1 MTTSSRRAAQ
11 RTARGLAGIA
21 IVLGPLEIL
30 ARIGALPQA
39 SVPAPSRVLATTAG
53 LLVDPAFLANVGG
66 TLVAWSAGLIG
77 AAAIAIPLGL
87 LLGSSERTATAA
99 AAAIDFL
106 RPIPSVALIPL
117 AILLLGRGLD
127 MKAVLVAYAATWPI
141 LFNTI
146 AGVHELD
153 PVGRETARTY
163 GLGRVAIIRAVVL
176 PGAAPIIFTGIRISA
191 GIALVVAVSAE
202 LLAGGGS
209 GLGTWMLQRSQA
221 GVPRELLYAGIL
233 VTGLLGLGI
242 NAVLLAGD
250 RRLFGWHP
258 RHRGPA

>member
-1 MTTSSRRAAQ
+1 MTASSRRAAQ

-21 IVLGPLEIL
+21 IVLGPLELL

-39 SVPAPSRVLATTAG
+39 SVPAPSRVVATAAG
-53 LLVDPAFLANVGG
+53 LLVDPTFLANVGG
-66 TLVAWSAGLIG
+66 TLLAWSVGLIG
-77 AAAIAIPLGL
+77 AAALAIPLGL
-87 LLGSSERTATAA
+87 LLGSSARSATAA

-127 MKAVLVAYAATWPI
+127 MKAVLVAYAAVWPI
-141 LFNTI
+141 LLNTI

-153 PVGRETARTY
+153 PVARETARAY
-163 GLGRVAIIRAVVL
+163 GLGRIAVARAVVL
-176 PGAAPIIFTGIRISA
+176 PSTAPFIFTGIRISA
-191 GIALVVAVSAE
+191 GVALVVAVSAE
-202 LLAGGGS
+202 LLAGGGH

-233 VTGLLGLGI
+233 VTGLLGLAI
-242 NAVLLAGD
+242 NAALVAGD
-250 RRLFGWHP
+250 RRLFPWHQ